1 MTSALWEVRGIEL
14 GMVANACHSTSVR
27 LMQEDSDFETSLF
40 YLARSVRSQLVVSDQ
55 GVLQIQSYEMFE
67 NWQLWNLNAKEGM
80 GIISNVKYRRLLGCK
95 KSEILSFEHC
105 NTDRHLSILMN
116 IIGIL

>member
-1 MTSALWEVRGIEL
+1 
-14 GMVANACHSTSVR
+14 
-27 LMQEDSDFETSLF
+27 
-40 YLARSVRSQLVVSDQ
+40 
-55 GVLQIQSYEMFE
+55 MFE

-95 KSEILSFEHC
+95 KSEIPSFEHC

-116 IIGIL
+116 IIGILDLWLSCIILNFNKIY